1 MKKFLLSTLVVLAAG
16 LTAAAQQ
23 PFRDFARAV
32 SASCVTFDYAFES
45 LRDGV
50 KFTGNGSAAVQ
61 GEAFR
66 MDGNGLAILSDGET
80 RWTADDESKE
90 LIIEPVDGTA
100 TDFISNPALLV
111 SAAEKSF
118 DLKSTGKATF
128 KGKSMTSCVLQPR
141 TASGIRELAL
151 YFSGESLEGVRV
163 TLEDGTVTDFEIS
176 GLKFSA
182 PGPLDGFR
190 FKKEI
195 GKDWIVTD
203 LR

>member
-1 MKKFLLSTLVVLAAG
+1 MKKFLLTILVVLATGLVAG
-16 LTAAAQQ
+16 AQQ

-32 SASCVTFDYAFES
+32 SASCVTFDYGYES

-50 KFTGNGSAAVQ
+50 KFTGNGSASVQ

-66 MDGNGLAILSDGET
+66 MDGNGLAILSDGVT
-80 RWTADDESKE
+80 RWTADEDSKE

-118 DLKSTGKATF
+118 DLQSTGRATF
-128 KGKSMTSCVLQPR
+128 QGKSMTSCVLRPR
-141 TASGIRELAL
+141 TKTGIRELTL
-151 YFSGESLEGVRV
+151 FFSGETLAGVRV
-163 TLEDGTVTDFEIS
+163 MLEDETVTDFEIS
-176 GLKFSA
+176 GLQFAA

-190 FKKEI
+190 YKKEI